1 MAAVLEKLGLGQN
14 VKVDVVHRHQDGYP
28 RRTVPVDVVGGAKE
42 DWAVYEAGEPIAC
55 EVQISPPP
63 GKKLDHQ
70 GIRVTL
76 QGRIVVGND
85 KSDFMNI
92 VRELTVAG
100 SITQPTSFPVVF
112 QSPGIE
118 HESYRGSQ
126 VQVLYQ
132 IRVRIALRVG

>member
-1 MAAVLEKLGLGQN
+1 M
-14 VKVDVVHRHQDGYP
+14 
-28 RRTVPVDVVGGAKE
+28 VGGAKE

-92 VRELTVAG
+92 VREVGSSEGVPFQRLLTPTAHLRRVLRRFIFPRPQLTVAG